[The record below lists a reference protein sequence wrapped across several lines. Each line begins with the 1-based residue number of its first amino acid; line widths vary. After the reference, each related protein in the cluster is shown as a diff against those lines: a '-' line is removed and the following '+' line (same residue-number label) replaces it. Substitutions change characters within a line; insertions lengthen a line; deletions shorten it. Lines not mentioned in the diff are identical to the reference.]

1 MIMTAQNAQSETSQD
16 ALDERMERLQRR
28 LPASLGK
35 AVTWVRGP
43 SSKAVRLPLGVA
55 LVAGGTVGFLPIVGF
70 WMLPVGLVMIAR
82 DVPPLRPPLVRFFDW
97 VEAKLPAQK
106 PDNRN

>member
-97 VEAKLPAQK
+97 FEAKLPAQK

>member
-1 MIMTAQNAQSETSQD
+1 MSEYDPYAGYDQR

-35 AVTWVRGP
+35 AVSWVRGP
-43 SSKAVRLPLGVA
+43 SPKAVRLPLGVA

-70 WMLPVGLVMIAR
+70 WMLPVGLVMIAK

-106 PDNRN
+106 PDKPN